1 MTHRK
6 KICVVGGGDWGKN
19 HIKTLDR
26 LGSLGAIVEPD
37 CNKLDTLKNE
47 HSNISFFSGI
57 KEAIRF
63 GFDGFIVAT
72 PAKTHYDIARQIIES
87 KHHVLIEKPIT
98 DNLKDANHLVKLA
111 KDNNVNLMV
120 GHLLLFHPA
129 FIKIKEMIEEGAI
142 GDLQYLYSNRLN
154 LGTVRDHENVFWS
167 FAPHDIS
174 LFQFLVGAMPINIY
188 SQGND
193 VLQKGIHDT
202 TVTSLEYSNKIM
214 GHIFVSWLHPF
225 KEHRFVVIG
234 SKGMLHFEDS
244 CDEKPLKFYE
254 KKIEFNGNIPVL
266 RGNPSQLVDYEF
278 KMPLEEE
285 LKYFINHLD
294 GTPLSVANG
303 KSAIEVISILEEAT
317 SKLIE
322 RN

>member
-1 MTHRK
+1 
-6 KICVVGGGDWGKN
+6 
-19 HIKTLDR
+19 
-26 LGSLGAIVEPD
+26 
-37 CNKLDTLKNE
+37 
-47 HSNISFFSGI
+47 
-57 KEAIRF
+57 
-63 GFDGFIVAT
+63 
-72 PAKTHYDIARQIIES
+72 
-87 KHHVLIEKPIT
+87 
-98 DNLKDANHLVKLA
+98 
-111 KDNNVNLMV
+111 
-120 GHLLLFHPA
+120 
-129 FIKIKEMIEEGAI
+129 
-142 GDLQYLYSNRLN
+142 
-154 LGTVRDHENVFWS
+154 
-167 FAPHDIS
+167 
-174 LFQFLVGAMPINIY
+174 
-188 SQGND
+188 
-193 VLQKGIHDT
+193 
-202 TVTSLEYSNKIM
+202 M

-244 CDEKPLKFYE
+244 SDEKPLKFYE